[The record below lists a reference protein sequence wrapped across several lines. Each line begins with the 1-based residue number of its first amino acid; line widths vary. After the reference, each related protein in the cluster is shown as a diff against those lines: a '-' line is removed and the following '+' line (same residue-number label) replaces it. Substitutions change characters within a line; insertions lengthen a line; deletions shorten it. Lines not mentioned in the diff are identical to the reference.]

1 MPATSYFAKCFSCS
15 AEVGKVLHGRFLRHN
30 CPNPLPRP
38 NGRPRCCHC
47 GGSLYLDP
55 IDVYAGGVDRAQL
68 RQIIASSAA

>member
-15 AEVGKVLHGRFLRHN
+15 AEVGKILHGRFLRHN

-47 GGSLYLDP
+47 GGSLYLEPDMDGLP
-55 IDVYAGGVDRAQL
+55 ETDEVLIREAIEQ
-68 RQIIASSAA
+68 SA